1 MATKKSHPP
10 LVKRT
15 LLIVLLLNLAY
26 FMVEFGFA
34 FTAQSVALFADSID
48 FLEDTALN
56 FLILISLGASLIVR
70 HRVSKILAIM
80 MLIPSL
86 SGAWMAISKI
96 LDPVP
101 PEAGWMTAVGVG
113 ALAVNFT
120 CATMIARLNR
130 DRSGLV
136 VAAFFAARNDALAN
150 LGIIV
155 AGVITI
161 FWASA
166 LPDVVVGLVIMALNA
181 DSAYKIWTSSKK
193 ENKLAL

>member
-10 LVKRT
+10 LVRRT
-15 LLIVLLLNLAY
+15 ILIVLLLNLAY
-26 FMVEFGFA
+26 FLVEFWFA
-34 FTAQSVALFADSID
+34 FAAQSVALFADSID

-101 PEAGWMTAVGVG
+101 PEASWMTAVGVG
-113 ALAVNFT
+113 ALAVNLT
-120 CATMIARLNR
+120 CAAMIARLNR
-130 DRSGLV
+130 DKSGLV

-150 LGIIV
+150 VGIIA

-161 FWASA
+161 FWVSA
-166 LPDVVVGLVIMALNA
+166 VPDVVVGLVIMALNA
-181 DSAYKIWTSSKK
+181 DSAYKIWTSGKK
-193 ENKLAL
+193 EHKLAL